1 MKSFALFV
9 GIIASACQLYA
20 SVQVGQKTIRKA
32 RSMDTYA
39 TCYDESTGKLIGSQE
54 SRTAVLTSPD
64 GRYQAYAESQAVASR
79 AANGG
84 PEECQNTSRLFVAG
98 PNSQN
103 FHAVLVIKPL
113 PERHGN
119 DIGIVDWS
127 PAGHYLLLAQGW
139 WEWGSDVGGT
149 VVRTYDADS
158 GNFTSE
164 SRVDEGFRRY
174 AGRACAAVFQAVGFS
189 PGGKAVVVAG
199 PFFDYGED
207 TPSQDSCVQKKGFWL
222 IDFAIPTVNQLP
234 DNYKV
239 HHYGKDAT

>member
-1 MKSFALFV
+1 MKSFAVLI
-9 GIIASACQLYA
+9 GIAASACQLCA
-20 SVQVGQKTIRKA
+20 SVQVGEKTTSKGP
-32 RSMDTYA
+32 SMGTYA

-64 GRYQAYAESQAVASR
+64 GRYHAYSESQAVASR
-79 AANGG
+79 TADGAS
-84 PEECQNTSRLFVAG
+84 EECQNTSTLFVAG

-113 PERHGN
+113 SERHGN

-127 PAGHYLLLAQGW
+127 PAGHYLLLSQGW
-139 WEWGSDVGGT
+139 WEWGSEVGGT

-158 GNFTSE
+158 GNFTSD

-174 AGRACAAVFQAVGFS
+174 VGKACAAVFQAVGFS
-189 PGGKAVVVAG
+189 PRGRAVVAVE

-207 TPSQDSCVQKKGFWL
+207 RPSQDSCVQKKGFWL
-222 IDFAIPTVNQLP
+222 IDFAIPAVNQLP
-234 DNYKV
+234 DDYKV
-239 HHYGKDAT
+239 QHYGKDAT